1 MILKGDVKF
10 NRKLT
15 CGLKYD
21 IRNLVNFDASSSK
34 SENLDFDVLLLS
46 IVYNVSAKKYR
57 GIISHGAEE
66 WTKLWGKS
74 DFLFEKWLE
83 KFGEF

>member
-1 MILKGDVKF
+1 MTLESEEQLALGFKNDM
-10 NRKLT
+10 T
-15 CGLKYD
+15 
-21 IRNLVNFDASSSK
+21 NLVNFNASSSK

-46 IVYNVSAKKYR
+46 IVYNVSAKNYR